1 MVLLNDATVELS
13 WSMKKT
19 MCLDVAHGM
28 AYLHNQNPV
37 IIHRDLKSLNV
48 LIDEHWVTKVTDF
61 GLSRFKA
68 TSVSEKM
75 TGQAGTYHW
84 MAVRAEQFPCA
95 HRIFLE
101 SRTVWKCFNKP
112 MRIIACC

>member
-1 MVLLNDATVELS
+1 MVRTGLWLS
-13 WSMKKT
+13 SVDLTFKMKKQ
-19 MCLDVAHGM
+19 MMLDVATGM
-28 AYLHNQNPV
+28 QYLHGQNPV

-48 LIDEHWVTKVTDF
+48 LIDENWVTKVTDF

-84 MAVRAEQFPCA
+84 MAPEVRNA
-95 HRIFLE
+95 
-101 SRTVWKCFNKP
+101 S
-112 MRIIACC
+112 